1 MMLMII
7 DLIAHEDDIDDDI
20 DHDIDARIMIMKS
33 TVKFI

>member
-7 DLIAHEDDIDDDI
+7 DLIAHEDDIDD
-20 DHDIDARIMIMKS
+20 HIDARIMIMKS